1 LLCALLV
8 VQTGWS
14 LLHHGFD
21 VVMAVLVAVGVVG
34 GYKYIQLAKA
44 DLRMLD

>member
-1 LLCALLV
+1 
-8 VQTGWS
+8 
-14 LLHHGFD
+14 
-21 VVMAVLVAVGVVG
+21 VLVAVGVVG